1 MPPVEHIASRILV
14 VRGQRVMIDADLA
27 LLYGVTTRQLNQQVK
42 RNSARFP
49 ADFAFRLRAEEKNEV
64 VTNCDHLRRL
74 KYSPAMPLVFTEH
87 GALMAASVLNSP
99 RAVEVGLFV
108 VRAFVRMREIVASH
122 RELARRLDELERK
135 VGTHDRAIGQILAAI
150 RQLTQPPGPSKRR
163 RIGFL

>member
-1 MPPVEHIASRILV
+1 MQPIEDIASRILV

-27 LLYGVTTRQLNQQVK
+27 LLYGVSTKQLNQQVK

-49 ADFAFRLRAEEKNEV
+49 ADLAFRLRAAEKEEV

-74 KYSPAMPLVFTEH
+74 RYSPAMPLVFTEH
-87 GALMAASVLNSP
+87 GALMAASVLSSP

-108 VRAFVRMREIVASH
+108 VRAFVRMREVVASH
-122 RELARRLDELERK
+122 REFAKRLDDLERK
-135 VGTHDRAIGQILAAI
+135 VGTHDRSIGHILDAL
-150 RQLTQPPGPSKRR
+150 RQLTQPPETPRRR

>member
-1 MPPVEHIASRILV
+1 MRPVERIADRIHTI
-14 VRGQRVMIDADLA
+14 RGQRVMVDADLA

-49 ADFAFRLRAEEKNEV
+49 ADLAFRLRAAEKKQV

-108 VRAFVRMREIVASH
+108 VRAFVRMREVIASH
-122 RELARRLDELERK
+122 REFAKRLHELERK
-135 VGTHDRAIGQILAAI
+135 IGSHDRSIGHILGAL
-150 RQLTQPPGPSKRR
+150 RRLTAPPEPLKRR